1 MLSVN
6 IISDPIASSI
16 TSILLCA
23 IQPADDRNSQ
33 RTCTNSATTRATSHT
48 VNSMTNEE
56 RIDTERTE
64 PNAPTA
70 TPTAANDDVT
80 SLNTWHPYP
89 ERIQR
94 MWLLSEA
101 LQCVFWSAVC
111 VIAAVICWFNHW
123 WNWQPIVIGVFAAI
137 NLLDFASQPLQT
149 KYRYSFGRFLIGER
163 FLRVRKG
170 WLFRSTTTIPY
181 NRVQHVDVKQGPL
194 LHKFDLTTIV
204 IHTASDAHEIESL
217 DSAEAERMTALITER
232 VAAAKE
238 DL

>member
-1 MLSVN
+1 
-6 IISDPIASSI
+6 
-16 TSILLCA
+16 
-23 IQPADDRNSQ
+23 
-33 RTCTNSATTRATSHT
+33 
-48 VNSMTNEE
+48 MTDE
-56 RIDTERTE
+56 ERTE
-64 PNAPTA
+64 PTTTPT

-101 LQCVFWSAVC
+101 LQCIFWSAVC
-111 VIAAVICWFNHW
+111 AIAAAICWFNHW
-123 WNWQPIVIGVFAAI
+123 WSWQPIVIGVFAAI

-149 KYRYSFGRFLIGER
+149 KYRYSFVRFLIGEQ
-163 FLRVRKG
+163 FLRIRKG

-181 NRVQHVDVKQGPL
+181 NRVQHVDIKQGPL
-194 LHKFDLTTIV
+194 LHKFNLTTIV
-204 IHTASDAHEIESL
+204 IHTAADSHEIESL
-217 DSAEAERMTALITER
+217 DSTEAERITAMITER

>member
-1 MLSVN
+1 
-6 IISDPIASSI
+6 
-16 TSILLCA
+16 
-23 IQPADDRNSQ
+23 
-33 RTCTNSATTRATSHT
+33 
-48 VNSMTNEE
+48 MTDEE
-56 RIDTERTE
+56 RTDTVPTT
-64 PNAPTA
+64 PTTPTVSPTA
-70 TPTAANDDVT
+70 P
-80 SLNTWHPYP
+80 LNTWHPYP

-123 WNWQPIVIGVFAAI
+123 WDWQPIVIGVFAAI

-149 KYRYSFGRFLIGER
+149 KYRYSFGRFLIGEQ
-163 FLRVRKG
+163 FLRIRKG